1 MRTLEDIPPQTYTKT
16 SNHIQE
22 KIPSS
27 QLQSYSI
34 IHNLPYSRCTAQS
47 ANNQNQQEGEIS
59 NTKAKDRIQSYT
71 EIVNRIYVT
80 GTTII
85 IIIPI

>member
-1 MRTLEDIPPQTYTKT
+1 MRTLEDISPQIYTKT

-34 IHNLPYSRCTAQS
+34 IHNLLYSRCTAQS

-85 IIIPI
+85 IISPI